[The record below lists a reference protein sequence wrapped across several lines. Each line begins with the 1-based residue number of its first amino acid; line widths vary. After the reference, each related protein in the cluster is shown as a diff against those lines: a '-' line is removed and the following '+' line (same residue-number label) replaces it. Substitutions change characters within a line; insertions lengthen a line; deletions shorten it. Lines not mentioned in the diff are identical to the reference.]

1 MVFAS
6 YFLLSSKIRVQ
17 GTEANEKRRKKKEER
32 KEKKMNDSF
41 PGFMTCIKEKNI
53 YIQKTTL
60 QGSFFMFKQSFYHIK
75 ILRYIFVL
83 H

>member
-1 MVFAS
+1 
-6 YFLLSSKIRVQ
+6 
-17 GTEANEKRRKKKEER
+17 
-32 KEKKMNDSF
+32 MNDSF
-41 PGFMTCIKEKNI
+41 PGFMTRIKEKNI